1 MIHKQLQEIGNREE
15 RISFLV
21 KNKKQAIA
29 EKKANIKAPE
39 EGIRFSPIP
48 VKGQKATKA
57 DGSTAPIYKIVGN
70 SIGFMDSHM
79 DVSMPGSFNKTVQE
93 SGSMVYILN
102 NHDHSPQAI
111 FAENKGVFVEQ
122 MTIRELGYD
131 AAGSTEVLTANIS
144 PIYDEKMA
152 DKYANGEIKQH
163 SVGIRYVKIEL
174 AVDDETESD
183 LYANWTKYIG
193 QVINREEAEK
203 NGYFWAVKEQQL
215 LEISAVLWGSNCYT
229 PVASETD
236 KQRADRLEKELKS
249 LKDKSREST
258 PEQEPIKIDLVEI
271 YQKSK
276 L

>member
-1 MIHKQLQEIGNREE
+1 
-15 RISFLV
+15 
-21 KNKKQAIA
+21 
-29 EKKANIKAPE
+29 
-39 EGIRFSPIP
+39 
-48 VKGQKATKA
+48 
-57 DGSTAPIYKIVGN
+57 
-70 SIGFMDSHM
+70 
-79 DVSMPGSFNKTVQE
+79 
-93 SGSMVYILN
+93 
-102 NHDHSPQAI
+102 
-111 FAENKGVFVEQ
+111 